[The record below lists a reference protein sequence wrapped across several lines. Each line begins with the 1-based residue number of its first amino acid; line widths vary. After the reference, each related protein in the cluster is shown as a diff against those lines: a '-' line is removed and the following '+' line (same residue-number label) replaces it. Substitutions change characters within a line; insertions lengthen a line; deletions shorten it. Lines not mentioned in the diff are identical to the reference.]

1 MFAGRFFFPVM
12 TGPFLESLPTL
23 ALYKHLD
30 LGEDLA
36 EDVTTLG
43 SQREDTSQ
51 EAATPRATGFRGWI
65 WVCPCVP

>member
-43 SQREDTSQ
+43 SLMKPLQEQGRHTEQDTS
-51 EAATPRATGFRGWI
+51 W
-65 WVCPCVP
+65 